1 MEGVVEEDGV
11 GLAGA
16 DPLGEDQPTEEAGYP
31 GALHLQALHLV
42 KAVGED
48 EEAVRTADVLE
59 QLHGAGDECRVARG
73 ALVEVAVEAHG
84 QSGVADAHR
93 AEHMEHALLH
103 ECPAVDF
110 LALIALPEVFVVG
123 KVKGIKSLEG
133 GIVSI
138 ELIIDEKLFEA
149 FFIVVDGIPQRVVQV
164 EKQGRVVPLVAGHPT
179 STTRYLLMLQN
190 DFALTISSV
199 RLPSA
204 SLTKR
209 YEFSGWLERTVAL
222 RA

>member
-1 MEGVVEEDGV
+1 MEGVVEKDGV

-59 QLHGAGDECRVARG
+59 QLRGAGDECRVACG
-73 ALVEVAVEAHG
+73 ALVEVTVEAHG
-84 QSGVADAHR
+84 QAGVTDAHR
-93 AEHMEHALLH
+93 TEHMQHALLQQGS
-103 ECPAVDF
+103 AVD
-110 LALIALPEVFVVG
+110 LLVLIALPEAFVIG

-133 GIVSI
+133 GKMSI
-138 ELIIDEKLFEA
+138 ELIVDKKLFEA
-149 FFIVVDGIPQRVVQV
+149 FFIVVDGVPQRVVQV
-164 EKQGRVVPLVAGHPT
+164 DKQGRVAALGAGHPT

-190 DFALTISSV
+190 DLALTISSV